1 MRVLGVDPGLNCTGW
16 AVVAL
21 DGYRPRVI
29 EAGVIRT
36 RAAETPERRLR
47 EIHRG
52 LTEVI
57 QTLAPEVAVVEALY
71 AHYRHPRTA
80 ILMGHARGVIF
91 LAAAERDLPV
101 KSYSA
106 TRIKKALTG
115 NGLATKVQV
124 QRTVQITLG
133 LKNLPEPA
141 DVADALA
148 VALCHAHTVRVTGF
162 KPVTRT
168 HSSASGLKDSE
179 TDLNTSVTGLKP
191 MTQNYPRA
199 K

>member
-1 MRVLGVDPGLNCTGW
+1 MRILGIDPGLQCTGW

-21 DGYRPRVI
+21 DRDRPRVI
-29 EAGVIRT
+29 EAGIIRT
-36 RAAETPERRLR
+36 RRGQEPAERLR
-47 EIHRG
+47 EIYRG

-57 QTLAPEVAVVEALY
+57 QQLAPEVAVVESLY

-91 LAAAERDLPV
+91 LAAAERDLSV
-101 KSYSA
+101 KSYAA

-115 NGLATKVQV
+115 NGRASKAQV

-133 LKNLPEPA
+133 LPSLPEPD

-148 VALCHAHTVRVTGF
+148 VALCHAHTVR
-162 KPVTRT
+162 
-168 HSSASGLKDSE
+168 SAKL
-179 TDLNTSVTGLKP
+179 P
-191 MTQNYPRA
+191 
-199 K
+199 